1 MGTVL
6 ITGFAVLAVLSAA
19 LTIIACMAS
28 AQVNRSEEWYEE
40 PIRMRRTAPQGSRR
54 TIPES

>member
-1 MGTVL
+1 MSTVL
-6 ITGFAVLAVLSAA
+6 IVSFVILIVLSAA
-19 LTIIACMAS
+19 LTVIACMAS

-40 PIRMRRTAPQGSRR
+40 PIRMRRTGGQ